1 MAYRYV
7 YINMFLRVILDT
19 YQFTKVP
26 NIKYFEQAPDISLK
40 VENNSLAMKTLD
52 KNHGALHHL
61 DTAIIE
67 QVTDLGQD
75 IQNSET
81 CKNSVLRS
89 NLELPVKIA
98 MESGDNRNQLDE
110 VCNFRK

>member
-1 MAYRYV
+1 M
-7 YINMFLRVILDT
+7 
-19 YQFTKVP
+19 
-26 NIKYFEQAPDISLK
+26 SLK
-40 VENNSLAMKTLD
+40 MEKNSLAMKTLD
-52 KNHGALHHL
+52 KNHDALNHL
-61 DTAIIE
+61 DPAIIE

-81 CKNSVLRS
+81 CKKSVLRS

-110 VCNFRK
+110 VCKIRKY

>member
-1 MAYRYV
+1 M
-7 YINMFLRVILDT
+7 
-19 YQFTKVP
+19 
-26 NIKYFEQAPDISLK
+26 SLK
-40 VENNSLAMKTLD
+40 MENNSLAMKTLNT
-52 KNHGALHHL
+52 NHDSVNHL
-61 DTAIIE
+61 DSAITE

-98 MESGDNRNQLDE
+98 MESGDNRNQLYE
-110 VCNFRK
+110 VCNFRKYSS

>member
-1 MAYRYV
+1 MS
-7 YINMFLRVILDT
+7 LRM
-19 YQFTKVP
+19 
-26 NIKYFEQAPDISLK
+26 
-40 VENNSLAMKTLD
+40 ENNSLAMKTLD
-52 KNHGALHHL
+52 KNHDALNHL
-61 DTAIIE
+61 DPAIIE

-81 CKNSVLRS
+81 CKKSVLRS

-110 VCNFRK
+110 VCKIRKY

>member
-1 MAYRYV
+1 M
-7 YINMFLRVILDT
+7 
-19 YQFTKVP
+19 
-26 NIKYFEQAPDISLK
+26 SLK
-40 VENNSLAMKTLD
+40 MENNSSAMKTLN
-52 KNHGALHHL
+52 KNHDALNHL
-61 DTAIIE
+61 DSAIIE

-98 MESGDNRNQLDE
+98 MESGDNRNQLYE
-110 VCNFRK
+110 VCNFRRYSS

>member
-1 MAYRYV
+1 M
-7 YINMFLRVILDT
+7 
-19 YQFTKVP
+19 
-26 NIKYFEQAPDISLK
+26 SLK
-40 VENNSLAMKTLD
+40 MENNSLAMKTLN
-52 KNHGALHHL
+52 KNHDALNHL
-61 DTAIIE
+61 DSAIIE

-98 MESGDNRNQLDE
+98 MVSGDARNQLDE

>member
-1 MAYRYV
+1 
-7 YINMFLRVILDT
+7 
-19 YQFTKVP
+19 
-26 NIKYFEQAPDISLK
+26 
-40 VENNSLAMKTLD
+40 MKTLD

-75 IQNSET
+75 IQNIET

-98 MESGDNRNQLDE
+98 MESGDKRNQLEE
-110 VCNFRK
+110 VCNFRKYLS

>member
-1 MAYRYV
+1 MS
-7 YINMFLRVILDT
+7 LRM
-19 YQFTKVP
+19 
-26 NIKYFEQAPDISLK
+26 
-40 VENNSLAMKTLD
+40 ENNSLAMKTLD
-52 KNHGALHHL
+52 KNHDALNHL
-61 DTAIIE
+61 DPAIIE

-81 CKNSVLRS
+81 CKRSVSRS

-110 VCNFRK
+110 VCNFRQYSSLLSMVELNLEGHNFSNLHD

>member
-1 MAYRYV
+1 MS
-7 YINMFLRVILDT
+7 LRM
-19 YQFTKVP
+19 
-26 NIKYFEQAPDISLK
+26 
-40 VENNSLAMKTLD
+40 ENNSLAMKTLD
-52 KNHGALHHL
+52 KNHDALNHL
-61 DTAIIE
+61 DPAIIE

-81 CKNSVLRS
+81 CKGSVSRS

-110 VCNFRK
+110 VCNFRKYSS